1 MSLIRFKQHAPVR
14 SNLENFFN
22 DFFEG
27 EFGQEHLRGAG
38 FVPAANVKETE
49 NAFHI
54 ELAVPGMEKEDFKIE
69 LNVDLLTVKTEKSE
83 ENEEGNERF
92 TKREFSIRSFE
103 RSFRL
108 PENIDFE
115 KINARY
121 QNGILN
127 LEIPKMEVEK
137 DVKVRQIAIN

>member
-27 EFGQEHLRGAG
+27 EFGQEHIRGAG

-49 NAFHI
+49 KAFHI
-54 ELAVPGMEKEDFKIE
+54 ELAVPGMEKEDFQIE
-69 LNVDLLTVKTEKSE
+69 LNVDLLTVKTEKKE
-83 ENEEGNERF
+83 ENKEEGERF
-92 TKREFSIRSFE
+92 SKREFSIRSFE

-108 PENIDFE
+108 PDNIDFE

-121 QNGILN
+121 QNGILK
-127 LEIPKMEVEK
+127 LEIGRAHV
-137 DVKVRQIAIN
+137 

>member
-1 MSLIRFKQHAPVR
+1 MSLIRFKQHTPVR
-14 SNLENFFN
+14 NNFENFFN

-27 EFGQEHLRGAG
+27 EFNADRLRGKSS
-38 FVPAANVKETE
+38 VPAANVKETE
-49 NAFHI
+49 KAFHI

-69 LNVDLLTVKTEKSE
+69 LNVDLLTIKTEKTE
-83 ENEEGNERF
+83 EKEEGNERF
-92 TKREFSIRSFE
+92 AKREFNITSFE

-121 QNGILN
+121 QNGILK
-127 LEIPKMEVEK
+127 LEIPKTEIEE